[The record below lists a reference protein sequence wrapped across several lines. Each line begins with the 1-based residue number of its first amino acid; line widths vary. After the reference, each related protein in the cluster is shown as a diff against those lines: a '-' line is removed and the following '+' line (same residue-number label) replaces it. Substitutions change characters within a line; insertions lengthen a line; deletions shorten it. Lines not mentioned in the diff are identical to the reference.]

1 MANKINK
8 ALIKKTG
15 EVLDVRSMTSI
26 QMLEMTF
33 TYDTDTDTDTET
45 KSSKIE
51 FKHEG
56 SKDYPIDDVELSD
69 GKTYKKSELVI
80 GVDNIREFKLK
91 NIMENNRKL

>member
-1 MANKINK
+1 MIIYLNTMTK

-15 EVLDVRSMTSI
+15 EVLDVRSMWSVE
-26 QMLEMTF
+26 MFEMTF
-33 TYDTDTDTDTET
+33 TYDTET

-69 GKTYKKSELVI
+69 RKTYKKSELVI

-91 NIMENNRKL
+91 NIIK

>member
-1 MANKINK
+1 MTK

-15 EVLDVRSMTSI
+15 EVLDVRSMWSVE
-26 QMLEMTF
+26 MFEMTF
-33 TYDTDTDTDTET
+33 TYDTET

-69 GKTYKKSELVI
+69 RKTYKKSELVI

-91 NIMENNRKL
+91 NIIK